1 MIHETIILKEHFKN
15 ITTNAYFKTYCPDN
29 FEEFSSNRTRP
40 AVIVIPG
47 GGYEFV
53 SEREGEPIALQYL
66 QEDIAAFVLTYTV
79 GDFSYPTPIDEVFA
93 TILYIRK
100 NAKKYH
106 INSNKIILIGF
117 SAGGHLAAN
126 ASILWNKPEISKL
139 FNTSNQKLKIN
150 GLLLGYP
157 VITMNKNNS
166 HLGTIKRRTHLINE
180 EFDKYSIEKHIT
192 SDFPKTFIWLTS
204 EDKLVPPYNSLVLA
218 QTLVDNNIPVE
229 LHMYPIGAHGLALA
243 NNNTCLK
250 DKTKTD
256 YPDAHTWI
264 KHSIYFIK
272 NRI

>member
-1 MIHETIILKEHFKN
+1 MIHETIILKKCFKN
-15 ITTNAYFKTYCPDN
+15 ITSDAYFKTYCPDN
-29 FEEFSSNRTRP
+29 LEEFSSGRNRT

-53 SEREGEPIALQYL
+53 SEREGEPIALQFL
-66 QEDIAAFVLTYTV
+66 KDDIASFVLTYTV
-79 GDFSYPTPIDEVFA
+79 GDFTYPTPIDEVFA

-106 INSNKIILIGF
+106 INPNKIVLAGF
-117 SAGGHLAAN
+117 SAGGHLAAST
-126 ASILWNKPEISKL
+126 AMLWNSEEFAQLFNVSNSKL
-139 FNTSNQKLKIN
+139 KVN
-150 GLLLGYP
+150 GLVLGYP
-157 VITMNKNNS
+157 VISMDKNNS
-166 HLGTIKRRTHLINE
+166 HSGTIKRRTQFIDE
-180 EFDKYSIEKHIT
+180 ELEKFSIEKHIT

-229 LHMYPIGAHGLALA
+229 LHMYPVGVHGLALA
-243 NNNTCLK
+243 DNNTCLR

-264 KHSIYFIK
+264 EHCLYFLK